1 MGIFM
6 FITFAS
12 ANLITIGA
20 MWYGFMS
27 QYRYNNGMV
36 LGVHIP
42 PEHAEEPEVTE
53 QVTNARRKM
62 KRFHIINLILIMALS
77 ILCFFNMALYVI
89 IWIVW
94 IFAYIGAAIYF
105 NAAMHRKLYDY
116 KVAQGWLVEG
126 QKKKVYIDTA
136 VLTMTE
142 KSAVPY
148 RYHAVVILIEILC
161 VLPFLCGKRPVFWEE
176 MGIFCIC
183 AVAVSVTAW
192 IAHVFINRRQHTVYS
207 QDTQKNQQVNYLIK
221 KYTGEALL
229 AMSSCNAAA
238 WVMIAVQALIFNS
251 LNAVVFYSYVILESL
266 SGVAFLVLIFQMYKK
281 KNAILNADGTPVYV
295 DDDEYWKT
303 GFYYNPNDSRMLVSD
318 RMQSGNY
325 SFNYATAGAKIWTGI
340 LTFVVAGTI
349 IFTVAAMLPLIHV
362 KVDFTMDNNRVT
374 VEGGGYKITFDKE
387 SIQRAELLD
396 TMPRDNFTKT
406 NGGATETYAV
416 GHFKGNTYGKCMLFI
431 YKGNAPYILIQTDT
445 QTMFFNAKDSS
456 MTKQWYEQL
465 CE

>member
-1 MGIFM
+1 MQ
-6 FITFAS
+6 
-12 ANLITIGA
+12 TILK
-20 MWYGFMS
+20 S
-27 QYRYNNGMV
+27 
-36 LGVHIP
+36 
-42 PEHAEEPEVTE
+42 
-53 QVTNARRKM
+53 K
-62 KRFHIINLILIMALS
+62 
-77 ILCFFNMALYVI
+77 
-89 IWIVW
+89 

-192 IAHVFINRRQHTVYS
+192 IAHVFINRSQHTVYS

-251 LNAVVFYSYVILESL
+251 LNAVVFYSYVVLESL
-266 SGVAFLVLIFQMYKK
+266 SGVAFLVLIFRMYKK
-281 KNAILNADGTPVYV
+281 KNEFLNADNTPVYV

-303 GFYYNPNDSRMLVSD
+303 GFYYNPNDRHMLVAD

-340 LTFVVAGTI
+340 ITFVVAGTI
-349 IFTVAAMLPLIHV
+349 IFTVVAMLPLIDV

>member
-1 MGIFM
+1 MENVRFLGRNGDILYLCRGGIGNGVD
-6 FITFAS
+6 S
-12 ANLITIGA
+12 ACFYQPQPA
-20 MWYGFMS
+20 YGLQS
-27 QYRYNNGMV
+27 GY
-36 LGVHIP
+36 
-42 PEHAEEPEVTE
+42 AEKP
-53 QVTNARRKM
+53 A
-62 KRFHIINLILIMALS
+62 
-77 ILCFFNMALYVI
+77 
-89 IWIVW
+89 
-94 IFAYIGAAIYF
+94 
-105 NAAMHRKLYDY
+105 
-116 KVAQGWLVEG
+116 G
-126 QKKKVYIDTA
+126 Q
-136 VLTMTE
+136 
-142 KSAVPY
+142 
-148 RYHAVVILIEILC
+148 
-161 VLPFLCGKRPVFWEE
+161 LP
-176 MGIFCIC
+176 
-183 AVAVSVTAW
+183 
-192 IAHVFINRRQHTVYS
+192 
-207 QDTQKNQQVNYLIK
+207 DK

-251 LNAVVFYSYVILESL
+251 LNAVVFYSYVVLESL
-266 SGVAFLVLIFQMYKK
+266 SGVAFLVLIFRMYKK
-281 KNAILNADGTPVYV
+281 KNEFLNADNTPVYV

-303 GFYYNPNDSRMLVSD
+303 GFYYNPNDRHMLVAD

-340 LTFVVAGTI
+340 ITFVVAGTI
-349 IFTVAAMLPLIHV
+349 IFTVVAMLPLIDV